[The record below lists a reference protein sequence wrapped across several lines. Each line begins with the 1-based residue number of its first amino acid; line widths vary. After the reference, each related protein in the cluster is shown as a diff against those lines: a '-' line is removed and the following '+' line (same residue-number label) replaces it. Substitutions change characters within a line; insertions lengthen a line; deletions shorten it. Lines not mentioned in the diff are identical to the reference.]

1 MPVPV
6 PRNGSN
12 NVHREAHYEF
22 IRDQLVP
29 TGPNVG
35 AEIALAPRGSGL
47 RTTGQPRRVI
57 QRRNEVPEEED
68 PEEEVS
74 SSLPPLM
81 SATPSPFE
89 EYLDRTR
96 QVDHDYLVTR
106 GMHED
111 LIRHNHQDDKTTSD
125 SDDED
130 DLGEKDFP
138 GIDINNV
145 YPRVFCST
153 GRQPV
158 LIQAGTVWGDLE
170 EGFPPVR
177 PRLLIRDR
185 LGYRKENDTIRL
197 LKQPEWYVVSKDM
210 IRLWPEKQT
219 PDCITE
225 IERRNYDI
233 EIYVERETDCGEE
246 SWPWKIQIVHCV
258 GPACYFCNTTAPQG
272 N

>member
-6 PRNGSN
+6 PRNGSD
-12 NVHREAHYEF
+12 NVRRETHYEF
-22 IRDQLVP
+22 IGDQIVP
-29 TGPNVG
+29 TGTNVG
-35 AEIALAPRGSGL
+35 AEIVLAPRGSGL
-47 RTTGQPRRVI
+47 GTTDQPRRVTI
-57 QRRNEVPEEED
+57 RRDEVPEEEN
-68 PEEEVS
+68 PEEQAS

-81 SATPSPFE
+81 SATPSQFE

-96 QVDHDYLVTR
+96 QEDHDYLVSR

-111 LIRHNHQDDKTTSD
+111 LIRHNRQDESTTSE
-125 SDDED
+125 SDGED

-145 YPRVFCST
+145 YPRIFCST
-153 GRQPV
+153 GRQQV
-158 LIQAGTVWGDLE
+158 LIQAGTVWGDLD

-185 LGYRKENDTIRL
+185 RGYRRENETRRL
-197 LKQPEWYVVSKDM
+197 LKQPEWYVVSRDM

-219 PDCITE
+219 PECIAE

-233 EIYVERETDCGEE
+233 ELYVERENDIGEE
-246 SWPWKIQIVHCV
+246 SWPWKIQIIHCV
-258 GPACYFCNTTAPQG
+258 GPACYFCNTTGPQR